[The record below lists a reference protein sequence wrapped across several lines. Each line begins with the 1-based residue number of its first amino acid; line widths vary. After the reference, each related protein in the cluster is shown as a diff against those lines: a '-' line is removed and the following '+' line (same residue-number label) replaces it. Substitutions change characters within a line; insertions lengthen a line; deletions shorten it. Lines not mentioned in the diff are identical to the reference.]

1 MVEQGVDLVALGPG
15 AHLAWLLDVRPH
27 GDERP
32 LLLCVTQSYAGF
44 LMPSLEAESAAQQTD
59 LPFHTWG
66 DADGPDAAFA
76 ALLKKSGAMA
86 AKSIVLDETMRARLS
101 GACFQV
107 IDKNDISSE
116 FALANTVKSALIKKS
131 A

>member
-86 AKSIVLDETMRARLS
+86 AKSIVLDETMRA
-101 GACFQV
+101 
-107 IDKNDISSE
+107 D
-116 FALANTVKSALIKKS
+116 FAGLAQ
-131 A
+131 

>member
-1 MVEQGVDLVALGPG
+1 MTRLDQLRDTMVEQGVDLVALGPG

-86 AKSIVLDETMRARLS
+86 AKSIVLDETMRADFAGLAQPPSVRY
-101 GACFQV
+101 ACA
-107 IDKNDISSE
+107 KTRMNT
-116 FALANTVKSALIKKS
+116 AN
-131 A
+131 